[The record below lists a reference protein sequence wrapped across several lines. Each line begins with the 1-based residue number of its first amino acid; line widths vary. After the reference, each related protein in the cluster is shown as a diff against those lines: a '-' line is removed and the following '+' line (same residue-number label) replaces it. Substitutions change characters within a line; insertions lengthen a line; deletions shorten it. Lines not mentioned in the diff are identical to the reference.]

1 MVRITKDFI
10 IGELLELIA
19 SRQLSGEVFPELP
32 AEKIDHIADLILF
45 EWNEYGDE
53 EADIVRLRLLGATS
67 DLHAAE
73 AR

>member
-1 MVRITKDFI
+1 MLDIC
-10 IGELLELIA
+10 
-19 SRQLSGEVFPELP
+19 RQR
-32 AEKIDHIADLILF
+32 
-45 EWNEYGDE
+45 GDE